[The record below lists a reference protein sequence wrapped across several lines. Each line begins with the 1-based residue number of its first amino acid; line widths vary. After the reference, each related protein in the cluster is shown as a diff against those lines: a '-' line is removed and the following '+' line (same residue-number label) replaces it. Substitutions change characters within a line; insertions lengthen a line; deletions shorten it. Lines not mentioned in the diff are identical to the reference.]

1 MLQLLQR
8 RWRRHSVFRRRA
20 PTPSALASA
29 PLAATSP
36 WYCWWLWLPASG
48 SGGCTPGPG
57 SSSGGG
63 RVRPAARGGSGS
75 ARSFR
80 RLSPS
85 RSAVASILRQLRHRL
100 APCGSG
106 SSCGGGTSC
115 SGSCNGGGGGT
126 RCFVGGHRLPRLWP
140 LLLRSSPPSWC
151 CWWLRLQSA
160 CSTLAQLRAW
170 TLAFS
175 PLLLRHLVRK
185 PRAAGFELRLQQ
197 RRSDGCDGN
206 NVIVMLAR
214 GSSEH
219 LLASSTCFRYHSII
233 DMERPQLL
241 PTITA
246 MGVSAPFASLDTL

>member
-1 MLQLLQR
+1 M
-8 RWRRHSVFRRRA
+8 HD
-20 PTPSALASA
+20 
-29 PLAATSP
+29 TSP
-36 WYCWWLWLPASG
+36 GEQGEKFHFVLVGPKVRALRGLELSVAAALGVSSAGTDSLG
-48 SGGCTPGPG
+48 SGLC
-57 SSSGGG
+57 
-63 RVRPAARGGSGS
+63 
-75 ARSFR
+75 SF
-80 RLSPS
+80 
-85 RSAVASILRQLRHRL
+85 
-100 APCGSG
+100 G
-106 SSCGGGTSC
+106 
-115 SGSCNGGGGGT
+115 
-126 RCFVGGHRLPRLWP
+126 
-140 LLLRSSPPSWC
+140 SSPPSWC